1 MCLKLLT
8 FYSNEQDFSKK
19 FEKIQKIFE
28 KSIDKYAKLA
38 YNIDIPNGEQPQKK
52 RRYKT
57 MKIRYNNN
65 EIEFTEQYRPEEI
78 TVNGVRASMNAY
90 AEKHDGKNWQ
100 ATASGN
106 ILYYLDEN
114 GKSYAIPQ
122 KRFENIFQDEL
133 RDLIQKT
140 GMTMRAVAE
149 SIDVPYRTMQHW
161 RSGESVPNKF
171 TQEVV
176 KSEISKLVK

>member
-1 MCLKLLT
+1 
-8 FYSNEQDFSKK
+8 
-19 FEKIQKIFE
+19 
-28 KSIDKYAKLA
+28 
-38 YNIDIPNGEQPQKK
+38 
-52 RRYKT
+52 
-57 MKIRYNNN
+57 MKIRFNNN
-65 EIEFTEQYRPEEI
+65 EIEFNEQYRPEEI

-100 ATASGN
+100 ATANGN

-133 RDLIQKT
+133 RELIQKT

-149 SIDVPYRTMQHW
+149 AIDVPYRTMQHW

-176 KSEISKLVK
+176 KSEISKLIK